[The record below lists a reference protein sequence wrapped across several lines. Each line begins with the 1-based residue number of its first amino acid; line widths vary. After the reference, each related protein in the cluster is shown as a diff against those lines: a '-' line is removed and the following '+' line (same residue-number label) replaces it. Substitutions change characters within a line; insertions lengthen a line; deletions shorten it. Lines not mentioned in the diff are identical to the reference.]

1 MTGRRRLLARIL
13 LATSLLGATT
23 AHHHSILEDASSSR
37 LTVTVLDPRCARTQT
52 LSLHAI
58 PRIVERDVCWA
69 CHWHR
74 LFAGYPD
81 PALPE
86 PEGKERSLSTASPRP
101 ADGLAHCALP
111 SRGPPRLLS
120 L

>member
-1 MTGRRRLLARIL
+1 MTGRRRFLAPIL

-37 LTVTVLDPRCARTQT
+37 PAVTVLDPRCARTQP

-58 PRIVERDVCWA
+58 PRIIERDVCWA

-74 LFAGYPD
+74 LLTGAPD

-86 PEGKERSLSTASPRP
+86 PEGRRRTFAVAPPRIAERLTRYT
-101 ADGLAHCALP
+101 LP
-111 SRGPPRLLS
+111 SRGPPS
-120 L
+120 AV